1 MLLYE
6 WYIVEN
12 WQVKYM
18 TYLQSMFF
26 DISMLSLYYDLINL
40 NKVYRIFLFFNLVDN
55 FCGRVH

>member
-26 DISMLSLYYDLINL
+26 YISRFPYIMI
-40 NKVYRIFLFFNLVDN
+40 
-55 FCGRVH
+55 